1 MKPPPNRGLNRKG
14 EPMIRNLKVLGV
26 ALAAVFALSAVA
38 AAAASAQV
46 GTFTSTGP
54 WTLTATENAGQLNG
68 ITAFGLDPGLCPGST
83 YTFHKL
89 NETPHKFIPNDVS
102 QVTVTPHYKQPCIT
116 QPGNF
121 PTTIDMNDCDYA
133 ITLGTTTA
141 TGNQY
146 NTTFH
151 VVCQGTNQIT
161 TTIFTNATKHAENK
175 PFCKLHM
182 GTQSNLTGATA
193 KDNLNGTIQINGTIK
208 GVTMQRTNGGED
220 PLLCAA
226 SQTTQAELHINIT
239 ASGKNEIG
247 SATSVSLSHL

>member
-14 EPMIRNLKVLGV
+14 EPMIRNLKALGL

-38 AAAASAQV
+38 ASAASAQV
-46 GTFTSTGP
+46 GTITSTGNV
-54 WTLTATENAGQLNG
+54 TLTGTENAGQPNAF
-68 ITAFGLDPGLCPGST
+68 TTFGLEIKCPGST

-89 NETPHKFIPNDVS
+89 NSSTAFIPNDS
-102 QVTVTPHYKQPCIT
+102 STATITPHYKQPCVAE
-116 QPGNF
+116 PGGF
-121 PTTIDMNDCDYA
+121 PTTIDMNGCDYA
-133 ITLGTTTA
+133 ITLGTTVVA
-141 TGNQY
+141 NKY

-151 VVCQGTNQIT
+151 VVCAGANQIT
-161 TTIFTNATKHAENK
+161 TTIFTTAAKHAENK

-182 GTQSNLTGATA
+182 GTQSNLAGATA
-193 KDNLNGTIQINGTIK
+193 TDNLNGTIQINGTVK
-208 GVTMQRTNGGED
+208 GITEQRTNGGED

-226 SQTTQAELHINIT
+226 AQTNTAELDINIT